1 MAILE
6 SIGASAAQAGINY
19 GINKMIGNDEQA
31 NFEKNQRAA
40 FEYSQQAQ
48 RNAPR
53 NLAEGM
59 RDAGFSPALAAGQS
73 FNAAPMSSPPMQN
86 KAAPQMD
93 MASMFQ
99 ATKQLDLLDSEK
111 ANLDEQARELKIKN
125 DRLEQEDAQ
134 YNTLLTNT
142 VKRWKEAAPQDKEL
156 QALYDDILEHP
167 DKFSKGTFDALKNA
181 TDYAA
186 YVKEATAR
194 ASKADLDTLVFG
206 MQAKGGVYKDI
217 ANLPREELELM
228 IEDQKLKRGLAANAY
243 AQTKTEG
250 EKLKTLQKQQKELE
264 ERAKSIEEE
273 TRRMRYGKYGNMYE
287 HGDYDAAIAEIL
299 GGAADE
305 GSKAVAREGAKLGAD
320 IVRAK
325 TGTPHGMFESKT
337 SQKPQA
343 RETRTDRYKDKHG
356 EHEVRYDE
364 VFFKFFLLF
373 LERL

>member
-1 MAILE
+1 MALLE
-6 SIGASAAQAGINY
+6 TLGASAMQTGLNY
-19 GINKMIGNDEQA
+19 GVNKMIGNDEQV
-31 NFEKNQRAA
+31 NYEKNQRAA
-40 FEYSQQAQ
+40 FQYSQQAQ

-73 FNAAPMSSPPMQN
+73 FSAAPMPSTPLQN
-86 KAAPQMD
+86 KAAPQLD
-93 MASMFQ
+93 VASMFQ
-99 ATKQLDLLDSEK
+99 AAKQLDLLDSEK

-125 DRLEQEDAQ
+125 DRMEQEDAQ

-142 VKRWKEAAPQDKEL
+142 VKSWKEAAPDDKEL
-156 QALYDDILEHP
+156 QALYDDLIAHP
-167 DKFSKGTFDALKNA
+167 EKFSKGTFDALRNA
-181 TDYAA
+181 TDFAA
-186 YVKEATAR
+186 FIKEAAAR
-194 ASKADLDTLVFG
+194 SSKADLDALISG

-228 IEDQKLKRGLAANAY
+228 VQEQKLKRALAANAY
-243 AQTKTEG
+243 AQSMTEG

-264 ERAKSIEEE
+264 ERAKNIEEE

-287 HGDYDAAIAEIL
+287 HGDYGAAIGEIL
-299 GGAADE
+299 GGAAEE
-305 GSKAVAREGAKLGAD
+305 GAQATAREGAKLGAD
-320 IVRAK
+320 IIRAK

-343 RETRTDRYKDKHG
+343 RETRIDRYKDKHS

-364 VFFKFFLLF
+364 VFPVS
-373 LERL
+373 E